1 MLDGARTFIARAG
14 DFVFIPRGIRH
25 RFKNTGVH
33 YVRLLLLFTPGGD
46 EQGFELLDE
55 AKPGEP
61 PPVWQ
66 PERVASPEL
75 ARFWDEAG
83 IEFLPE

>member
-1 MLDGARTFIARAG
+1 VIARTGAL
-14 DFVFIPRGIRH
+14 VFIPGGIRH

-33 YVRLLLLFTPGGD
+33 SARLLLLFTPGGH

-61 PPVWQ
+61 PPAWQ

-75 ARFWDEAG
+75 ARLTDPAV
-83 IEFLPE
+83 PAATTMKS